1 MIFISRFFDFRII
14 REVLNSRANIRVV
27 GHFRGLKLGMQTV
40 VSQRSKVVVH
50 RIAIHFSVPTYNCHS
65 NVIVYLNTRSK
76 SLVHIRIIDQVLLL

>member
-40 VSQRSKVVVH
+40 VSQRSKLVVH
-50 RIAIHFSVPTYNCHS
+50 RIAVHFSVPTITA
-65 NVIVYLNTRSK
+65 IVM
-76 SLVHIRIIDQVLLL
+76 SLSI

>member
-27 GHFRGLKLGMQTV
+27 GNFCGLKLDMQIV

-50 RIAIHFSVPTYNCHS
+50 RIAVHFSVPTVQCNCHS

-76 SLVHIRIIDQVLLL
+76 SLVHI